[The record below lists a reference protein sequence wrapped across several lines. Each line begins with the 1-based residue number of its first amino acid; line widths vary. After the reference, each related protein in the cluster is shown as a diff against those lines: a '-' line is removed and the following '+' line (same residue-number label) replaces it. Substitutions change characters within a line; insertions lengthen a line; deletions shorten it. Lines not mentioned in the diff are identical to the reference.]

1 MSERCPLHRAPTLP
15 GGPSESA
22 VPPTWRLLPLILGLA
37 FAARVAVA
45 LSGDF
50 IYHPDVIFQYL
61 EPAWRLLTGEGHV
74 YWEQF
79 YGARSQFIP
88 ALLALVF
95 GAFRLSGLTDPP
107 TLLAALEVA
116 LCGVSILIP
125 WGMYAFARAV
135 FDERSAR
142 VALVLG
148 AAWYELVAL
157 AGQPL
162 SELLALPPLLWMAA
176 LAADSRTASS
186 ASRGGA
192 LGLLAVATG
201 ALRFQYAPLALFLLA
216 VAWPRLESRPR
227 IRLAIFA
234 AAGVVVIALF
244 DLVSVGSPLFRS
256 YVANLSF
263 NFVFAEVVEDLIAA
277 GGGRNPWPVYAQA
290 MGLAVA
296 SAGLA
301 VVAACAAA
309 ARPRRTAVPL
319 AFIALTLAIHAASAY
334 KEYRF
339 VLVVVPLWLILLAD
353 LLGTL
358 WSRRHPGHRGLA
370 CLLGAGFA
378 AACILGLLAKLPGQ
392 AAVHG
397 HRWVALSF
405 VGPSDPRLAFAER
418 LARDATLTG
427 LAEIDI
433 PSPYGVGY
441 VHLGGPVPIWSMEV
455 IATLGDCGLE
465 PKDYASHAMVPPE
478 GALPEGFAVL
488 AEDRGWRLARRLGP
502 AVAAPPWAVPEP
514 VVVGGQFGTLA
525 RRLFEPPPG
534 TPPMSTLWAWWVGDG
549 AGAIPPRPPFWAF
562 EGPRREAPYRRVAPP
577 PECAPRDG
585 AMPPP
590 GRESRAGRVSSEMV
604 LCVEK
609 AFGVSMDMFFADA
622 SLA

>member
-1 MSERCPLHRAPTLP
+1 MSERCPPPHRAPTVP
-15 GGPSESA
+15 GGGPSESTA
-22 VPPTWRLLPLILGLA
+22 PPPWRLLPLVLGLA

-74 YWEQF
+74 YWELF
-79 YGARSQFIP
+79 YGARSQVIP

-95 GAFRLSGLTDPP
+95 GVFRLSGLADPP

-125 WGMYAFARAV
+125 WGMYAFARAA

-162 SELLALPPLLWMAA
+162 SELIALPPLMWMAA
-176 LAADSRTASS
+176 LAADSRTAHS
-186 ASRGGA
+186 AARGGA

-201 ALRFQYAPLALFLLA
+201 ALRLQYAPLALFLLA

-227 IRLAIFA
+227 IGLVILG
-234 AAGVVVIALF
+234 AAGVFVVALF

-256 YVANLSF
+256 YVANLAF
-263 NFVFAEVVEDLIAA
+263 NLAFSDFVADLVAA
-277 GGGRNPWPVYAQA
+277 GGGRTPWPVYAQA
-290 MGLAVA
+290 VGLTVA

-301 VVAACAAA
+301 VVAVCAAA
-309 ARPRRTAVPL
+309 ARPRRNAVPL
-319 AFIALTLAIHAASAY
+319 AFIALALAIHAAATY

-339 VLVVVPLWLILLAD
+339 VLIVAPFWLILLAD
-353 LLGTL
+353 LLAAL
-358 WSRRHPGHRGLA
+358 SARRHPVHRGLA
-370 CLLGAGFA
+370 GLLGAGFA
-378 AACILGLLAKLPGQ
+378 AACVFGLFAKLPGQ

-397 HRWVALSF
+397 ARWVPLSF
-405 VGPSDPRLAFAER
+405 VGPADPRLAFAAR

-427 LAEIDI
+427 LAEIDT

-441 VHLGGPVPIWSMEV
+441 VHLGRPVPIWSTEI
-455 IATLGDCGLE
+455 IAALGDCGLE

-478 GALPEGFAVL
+478 GVLPEGFVVL
-488 AEDRGWRLARRLGP
+488 ADDRGWRLAKRAGP
-502 AVAAPPWAVPEP
+502 AAAPPPWVVPEP

-525 RRLFEPPPG
+525 RRLFEPPPDA
-534 TPPMSTLWAWWVGDG
+534 PPISALWAWWAGDG
-549 AGAIPPRPPFWAF
+549 AGAIPPRPPFRAF
-562 EGPRREAPYRRVAPP
+562 EGHRREAPHQRLAPP
-577 PECAPRDG
+577 PDCTPRDG
-585 AMPPP
+585 AMPPAQP
-590 GRESRAGRVSSEMV
+590 
-604 LCVEK
+604 
-609 AFGVSMDMFFADA
+609 
-622 SLA
+622 